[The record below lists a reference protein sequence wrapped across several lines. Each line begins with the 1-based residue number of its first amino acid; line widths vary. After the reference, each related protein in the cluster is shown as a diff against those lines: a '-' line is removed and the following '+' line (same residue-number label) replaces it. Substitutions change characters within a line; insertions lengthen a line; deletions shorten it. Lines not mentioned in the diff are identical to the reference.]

1 MLGFSKVVRNVT
13 ERKLAEQSLRDL
25 SGQLLQ
31 IQDEERRRFA
41 RELHD
46 STGQLI
52 AAVSMNLQPL
62 EKEANTISPCTVK
75 LVKESLDLVDELSN
89 KVRITRLARSG
100 PNQRTQLN
108 DPQ

>member
-1 MLGFSKVVRNVT
+1 MLGFSKVVCNVT

-75 LVKESLDLVDELSN
+75 LVKESLTLSLN
-89 KVRITRLARSG
+89 CLIRSESRDCRGQARISG
-100 PNQRTQLN
+100 LS
-108 DPQ
+108 